1 MTRTMPLKTKSLVK
15 ESFEFKET
23 RGLILSD
30 SKEAIELALSSL
42 RENREKLERYV
53 RKNPKFLYSL
63 TPIKID
69 NDAPHVVRIMAEAA
83 SKAGVGPMAA
93 VAGALADLAVR
104 EMVSAGAKV
113 AVVENG
119 GEVSAIS
126 KSPIDVA
133 LLAQDTPL
141 ARKIGFRLEEFPV
154 GVATS
159 SATFGYALSL
169 GEADAVTIFSKN
181 ACLAD
186 AAATSVCN
194 AVKGRNVD
202 FAIRRGIEKAISI
215 EGVEGVLIIFKGKA
229 AIAGKIPK
237 LLNIAD
243 ARIVNTLPLL
253 FDLNLR

>member
-1 MTRTMPLKTKSLVK
+1 MPLKTKSLVK

-104 EMVSAGAKV
+104 EM
-113 AVVENG
+113 G
-119 GEVSAIS
+119 GRITAT
-126 KSPIDVA
+126 D
-133 LLAQDTPL
+133 LLKYIP
-141 ARKIGFRLEEFPV
+141 RVFRLFEVPS
-154 GVATS
+154 TS
-159 SATFGYALSL
+159 SYGTVVIEYL
-169 GEADAVTIFSKN
+169 E
-181 ACLAD
+181 
-186 AAATSVCN
+186 
-194 AVKGRNVD
+194 
-202 FAIRRGIEKAISI
+202 RRQS
-215 EGVEGVLIIFKGKA
+215 
-229 AIAGKIPK
+229 
-237 LLNIAD
+237 
-243 ARIVNTLPLL
+243 
-253 FDLNLR
+253 